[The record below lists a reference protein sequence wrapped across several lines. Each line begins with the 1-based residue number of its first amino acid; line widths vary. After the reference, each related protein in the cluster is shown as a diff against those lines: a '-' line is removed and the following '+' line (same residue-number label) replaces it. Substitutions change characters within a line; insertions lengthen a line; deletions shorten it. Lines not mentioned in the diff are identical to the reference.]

1 MHLQIQNET
10 QWRGAP
16 RFILTG
22 DWASCYP
29 SIDAG
34 APTSGMSMLKMPKC
48 GCDSHL
54 GGLGA
59 ASTLT
64 AAEALQAA
72 MAMYAGQ
79 NFNPK
84 DSQSYLTSAGVARQI
99 AAGAFDPY
107 AGCSGGAKPMSL
119 IPTVGGIGVAIGGAT
134 TGILVATHVISAVTG
149 AVLGA
154 ATLGVGA
161 LISVVGMIFAHHAQA
176 VQRDMSFIC
185 GALPAV
191 NNSIAVIKAALQ
203 AGQTT
208 PAAAAAALD
217 EIYSQF
223 MTAGGASGSA
233 SGPGNIPDGGAP
245 INKHPYCNAA
255 CELSM
260 VLKAMVLYWQSQF
273 MAMAPAQAASASPAA
288 AAAASLPGGTP
299 ASAGTL
305 ISMNTPPAG
314 TPGGTVV
321 SMATGQPVAL
331 APAKSGGLSFGLI
344 AAGLVGAFLLF
355 R

>member
-10 QWRGAP
+10 EWRGAP

-22 DWASCYP
+22 DWAACYP
-29 SIDAG
+29 AIEAG
-34 APTSGMSMLKMPKC
+34 APTSGMSVLKMPKC
-48 GCDSHL
+48 GCGSHL
-54 GGLGA
+54 GALGD
-59 ASTLT
+59 SGTLT
-64 AAEALQAA
+64 VAQALQ
-72 MAMYAGQ
+72 MALSMYAGQ

-84 DSQSYLTSAGVARQI
+84 DYQSYLTSSGVARQI
-99 AAGAFDPY
+99 QAGAFDPY
-107 AGCSGGAKPMSL
+107 SGCGTPAKNMNLLTTVSGISL
-119 IPTVGGIGVAIGGAT
+119 SAAGAT

-161 LISVVGMIFAHHAQA
+161 LISVIGMIFAHHAAA
-176 VQRDMSFIC
+176 VQRDMNFIC

-191 NNSIAVIKAALQ
+191 NNSFAVIKQAVA
-203 AGQTT
+203 AGQTS

-233 SGPGNIPDGGAP
+233 SGPGNIPDSGVA

-273 MAMAPAQAASASPAA
+273 MAKAGAPAAS
-288 AAAASLPGGTP
+288 GT
-299 ASAGTL
+299 SA
-305 ISMNTPPAG
+305 PAG
-314 TPGGTVV
+314 TPTPSGTLVSMSTTPQATGGTLV
-321 SMATGQPVAL
+321 SMATGQAVAAPP
-331 APAKSGGLSFGLI
+331 APASSGLSFGLI

>member
-10 QWRGAP
+10 EWRGAP

-22 DWASCYP
+22 DWAACYP
-29 SIDAG
+29 AVEAG
-34 APTSGMSMLKMPKC
+34 APTSGMSVLKMPKC
-48 GCDSHL
+48 ECGSHL
-54 GGLGA
+54 GALGD
-59 ASTLT
+59 SGTLT
-64 AAEALQAA
+64 VAQALQMA
-72 MAMYAGQ
+72 MAMYSGQ

-84 DSQSYLTSAGVARQI
+84 DAQSYPASSGVARQI
-99 AAGAFDPY
+99 QAGAFDPY
-107 AGCSGGAKPMSL
+107 SGCGTPAKNMSL
-119 IPTVGGIGVAIGGAT
+119 LTTTSGISLSVGGAT

-161 LISVVGMIFAHHAQA
+161 LISVIGMIFAHHAAA
-176 VQRDMSFIC
+176 VQRDMNFIC

-191 NNSIAVIKAALQ
+191 NNSIAVIKQAVA
-203 AGQTT
+203 AGQTS

-233 SGPGNIPDGGAP
+233 SGPGNIPDSGVA

-273 MAMAPAQAASASPAA
+273 MAAAGAPAA
-288 AAAASLPGGTP
+288 ASST
-299 ASAGTL
+299 SV
-305 ISMNTPPAG
+305 PAG
-314 TPGGTVV
+314 TPTPAGTLVSMAPPTSAPGGTLV
-321 SMATGQPVAL
+321 SMATGQAVAPPP
-331 APAKSGGLSFGLI
+331 APASSGLSFGLI

>member
-10 QWRGAP
+10 EWRGAP

-22 DWASCYP
+22 KWASCYP
-29 SIDAG
+29 ALEPG
-34 APTSGMSMLKMPKC
+34 APTSGMSMLRTSDC

-54 GGLGA
+54 GALGD
-59 ASTLT
+59 SGTLT
-64 AAEALQAA
+64 AAQALQAA
-72 MAMYAGQ
+72 MAMYSGQ

-84 DSQSYLTSAGVARQI
+84 DAQSYPTSSAVISQI
-99 AAGAFDPY
+99 EAGAFSPY
-107 AGCSGGAKPMSL
+107 SGCGTPAKNMSL
-119 IPTVGGIGVAIGGAT
+119 LTTTSGISLSIGGAT

-161 LISVVGMIFAHHAQA
+161 LISVIGMIFAHHAAA
-176 VQRDMSFIC
+176 VQRDMNFIC

-191 NNSIAVIKAALQ
+191 NNAFAVIKQALA

-233 SGPGNIPDGGAP
+233 SGPGNIPDSGVA

-273 MAMAPAQAASASPAA
+273 MAKAGAPAA
-288 AAAASLPGGTP
+288 AAAPGGTP
-299 ASAGTL
+299 TPAGTL
-305 ISMNTPPAG
+305 VSMSTTPQA
-314 TPGGTVV
+314 TGGTLV
-321 SMATGQPVAL
+321 SMATGQPVA
-331 APAKSGGLSFGLI
+331 APAPAASSGLSLGLI
-344 AAGLVGAFLLF
+344 AAGLVGAFFLF
-355 R
+355 K